1 MVSENRMKQ
10 ERADKIMGLLSST
23 SDWKKIADADI
34 IIESVFEKVD
44 VKRKVFAEIESQCSK
59 ETIIATNTSMISL
72 DELAS
77 EMKVPG
83 RFVGMHFFNPAH
95 HMPLVEVI
103 RRKETEAAVVASA
116 LAFAKRINKTP
127 VLVENQVG
135 FIVSRIFVPYL
146 KEAFKLV
153 EEGALPH
160 VVDLTMAGFGFP
172 MGPLR
177 LIDMA
182 GLDILV
188 FTDKELRRAFPDQE
202 PVSQIVT
209 RLVDAGLLGQKT
221 GAGIYK
227 YMKEDRNPRDHD
239 TAHELVTQVRQDIG
253 VQPREIRSDEILER
267 LLLRMINE
275 AFRVLEER
283 IAEHESD
290 IDVASVM
297 GLGFPDFY
305 GGVLRYARGLGMKG
319 VIKKLELLAARCGDR
334 FKPCQLLQNM
344 KGA

>member
-1 MVSENRMKQ
+1 V
-10 ERADKIMGLLSST
+10 
-23 SDWKKIADADI
+23 
-34 IIESVFEKVD
+34 IESVFEKVD
-44 VKRKVFAEIESQCSK
+44 VKRKVFSEIEKVCSK

-72 DELAS
+72 DELAV
-77 EMKVPG
+77 EMKNPG
-83 RFVGMHFFNPAH
+83 RFIGMHFFNPAH

-103 RRKETEAAVVASA
+103 RRKETEPAVVAGT

-127 VLVENQVG
+127 VLVQNQVG

-146 KEAFKLV
+146 KEAFRLV

-188 FTDKELRRAFPDQE
+188 FTDRELRRAFPDQE
-202 PVSQIVT
+202 PLSQIVT

-221 GAGIYK
+221 GSGMYT
-227 YMKEDRNPRDHD
+227 YMKDDRSPRHHD
-239 TAHELVTQVRQDIG
+239 TAMELITQVRQDTGIK
-253 VQPREIRSDEILER
+253 PREIGSDEILER
-267 LLLRMINE
+267 LLLRMVNE
-275 AFRVLEER
+275 AFHVLEER
-283 IAEHESD
+283 IAEHDSD

-297 GLGFPDFY
+297 GLGFPDFH
-305 GGVLRYARGLGMKG
+305 GGVLRYARELGLKRVAKM
-319 VIKKLELLAARCGDR
+319 LELLEARHGAR
-334 FKPCQLLQNM
+334 YKPCGLLQKT
-344 KGA
+344 KGD